1 MTKYRATENLGSI
14 TNVQQ
19 VPRPSFGFDA
29 LIIEYGLGDIMEVD
43 SDLTQEEQTL
53 DQEYNAYITAALS
66 PRETDILK
74 FWEVSINFVA
84 FILANPVLY
93 RCQDLPTQRSLRSL

>member
-29 LIIEYGLGDIMEVD
+29 LIIEYGLGNIMEVD
-43 SDLTQEEQTL
+43 SDLT
-53 DQEYNAYITAALS
+53 
-66 PRETDILK
+66 
-74 FWEVSINFVA
+74 
-84 FILANPVLY
+84 
-93 RCQDLPTQRSLRSL
+93 